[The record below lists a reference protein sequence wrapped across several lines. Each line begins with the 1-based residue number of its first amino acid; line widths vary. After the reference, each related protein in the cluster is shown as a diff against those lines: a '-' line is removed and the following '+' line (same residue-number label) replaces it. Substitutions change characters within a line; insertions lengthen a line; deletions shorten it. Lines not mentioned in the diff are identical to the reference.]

1 MTDLILTLLIGA
13 ALGVW
18 VVRLFRKK
26 PGKFGRFIRQC
37 IGDPSLEDPEA
48 PSGNSA

>member
-13 ALGVW
+13 ALGIW
-18 VVRLFRKK
+18 AVRLLRKK
-26 PGKFGRFIRQC
+26 PGKAGHFIRQC
-37 IGDPSLEDPEA
+37 IGDPPLEDPEA